1 VSVTK
6 VAVLVVLGALVG
18 GCTSNVS
25 APTAPM
31 SVPVFSQ
38 SEATSPNANGGNLGT
53 PLSADEEVM
62 PAGVVNTSRARGS
75 AIFQL
80 SADGMNLTYQLI
92 VADIENAFMA
102 HIHRQAPGFNG
113 PIVVWLYPSTAT
125 TPGPLGAGRLDGVIA
140 TGTITAANL
149 VGSLAGQPL
158 SALVDEIKA
167 GNTYVNVHTNDGVA
181 PTNTGPGDF
190 PGGEIRGQIEHRG
203 H

>member
-1 VSVTK
+1 M
-6 VAVLVVLGALVG
+6 VLGACVG

-38 SEATSPNANGGNLGT
+38 SEATSPNANGANLGT
-53 PLSADEEVM
+53 PLSPDEEVM
-62 PAGVVNTSRARGS
+62 PAGVVNTSQARGN
-75 AIFQL
+75 AVFQL
-80 SADGMNLTYQLI
+80 SADGTTLTYQLS
-92 VADIENAFMA
+92 VANIENAFMA
-102 HIHRQAPGFNG
+102 HIHRQAAGFNG
-113 PIVVWLYPSTAT
+113 GIVVWLYPSTAT

-181 PTNTGPGDF
+181 PTNTGPGDY
-190 PGGEIRGQIEHRG
+190 PGGEIRGQLEHRG

>member
-1 VSVTK
+1 VKK
-6 VAVLVVLGALVG
+6 VAVLVILGACAG
-18 GCTSNVS
+18 GCTSNVT

-38 SEATSPNANGGNLGT
+38 SEAMSADANANGGNLGT
-53 PLSADEEVM
+53 PLSPDEEVM

-75 AIFQL
+75 AVFQL
-80 SADGMNLTYQLI
+80 SADGTTLTYQLM
-92 VADIENAFMA
+92 VANIENAFMA

-149 VGSLAGQPL
+149 VGPLAGQPL
-158 SALVDEIKA
+158 SALVDNIKA
-167 GNTYVNVHTNDGVA
+167 GNTYVNVHTNDGVD
-181 PTNTGPGDF
+181 PTNTGPGDY